1 MRINIYEDKMSWAY
15 LFSEAAVLYSREPIP
30 REDVPEGW
38 YCYDLRGTAKYP
50 DSPYALVDRTEE
62 HHAGSVL
69 SPYTLK
75 RSDARSRLVKDNFWL
90 MPGKMT
96 LAEFCQRE
104 NLPCPRTPSHLLRPA
119 SSEEAGPFHT
129 GNGLTET
136 GRQMLKDAA
145 DPSLPHSYDWYV
157 LEAYNTAEEQM
168 TGGLS
173 LEEAA
178 QQYTA
183 SENASKRLG
192 VTKDGIA
199 AVDLVIQL
207 DGREWVSQDYQ
218 KSDSFVKDPV
228 VNEAA
233 ALLRQTLE
241 EQTAGHNM
249 AMGGMN

>member
-75 RSDARSRLVKDNFWL
+75 RSDAGSRLVKDGFCL
-90 MPGKMT
+90 MPEKMT
-96 LAEFCQRE
+96 LAEFCRNE
-104 NLPCPRTPSHLLRPA
+104 NLPCPQPPYQLRPA
-119 SSEEAGPFHT
+119 SSDKEEAGPFHA
-129 GNGLTET
+129 GDGLTET
-136 GRQMLKDAA
+136 GRQMLRDAA
-145 DPSLPHSYDWYV
+145 DPGLPHSYDWYV
-157 LEAYNTAEEQM
+157 LEAYNTAEERM
-168 TGGLS
+168 TSGLT
-173 LEEAA
+173 LEDAIR
-178 QQYTA
+178 QYTA
-183 SENASKRLG
+183 SEHASKRLG

-207 DGREWVSQDYQ
+207 DGREWADRKRTADAPRCCRSQPSPQ
-218 KSDSFVKDPV
+218 
-228 VNEAA
+228 
-233 ALLRQTLE
+233 L
-241 EQTAGHNM
+241 
-249 AMGGMN
+249 

>member
-1 MRINIYEDKMSWAY
+1 MVINIYEDKMSWAY

-50 DSPYALVDRTEE
+50 DDLYALVDKAEE

-69 SPYTLK
+69 SPSILK
-75 RSDARSRLVKDNFWL
+75 RSATRSRLIKDEFCL

-96 LAEFCQRE
+96 LAEFCRNE
-104 NLPCPRTPSHLLRPA
+104 NLPCPQTPSHLLRPA
-119 SSEEAGPFHT
+119 SPEEAGLSHT
-129 GNGLTET
+129 GNGLTER
-136 GRQMLKDAA
+136 GQQMLRDAA

-157 LEAYNTAEEQM
+157 LEGYNTAEEQM
-168 TGGLS
+168 TSGLS
-173 LEEAA
+173 LEDAI

-207 DGREWVSQDYQ
+207 DGREWVSQDCQ
-218 KSDSFVKDPV
+218 KSASFANDPV
-228 VNEAA
+228 VHEAA
-233 ALLRQTLE
+233 ALLRQTIE
-241 EQTAGHNM
+241 EQTAGQSM
-249 AMGGMN
+249 AMGGMS